1 MKRRESGEKKSPSK
15 CVCHVALMVGM
26 LLRGRRLYRR
36 VNTVGDAIGFL
47 SGVYDTTDAG
57 CLPCGEDSSEQGVKR
72 GKSREEKSPPN
83 CWVLVSAMR

>member
-1 MKRRESGEKKSPSK
+1 MCLPCGSDG
-15 CVCHVALMVGM
+15 
-26 LLRGRRLYRR
+26 
-36 VNTVGDAIGFL
+36 GDASQSSAKIVQESKHCGFH

-83 CWVLVSAMR
+83 CWVLVSAVR

>member
-1 MKRRESGEKKSPSK
+1 
-15 CVCHVALMVGM
+15 MVGM

-36 VNTVGDAIGFL
+36 VNTVGDVIGFL

-57 CLPCGEDSSEQGVKR
+57 CLPCGEDSSEHQGVKR
-72 GKSREEKSPPN
+72 RKSREEKSPPN